1 MAQPPAPKQS
11 PRLPGRASLPEKHGQ
26 HAKTQEKILDEHG
39 HIMKQEADPDHQPLP
54 SSISAMSRR
63 TGATIAF
70 YDARG
75 AFRERPRRGRRSSAL
90 DPWWS
95 ERISSQF

>member
-1 MAQPPAPKQS
+1 MAQPPAPKRP
-11 PRLPGRASLPEKHGQ
+11 PRLLGRDSLPEKHDQ
-26 HAKTQEKILDEHG
+26 HAKTQEQILDEHG
-39 HIMKQEADPDHQPLP
+39 HIMKQEADPDQQPLP
-54 SSISAMSRR
+54 PSISTMCRR
-63 TGATIAF
+63 TGATIAL

-90 DPWWS
+90 NPWWS